1 MNRNI
6 AVFILLIL
14 IASSFKYRT
23 KTRGQVSTVNPAQVQ
38 SVKNISQ
45 ESGAFDKAV
54 LKLQEGN
61 QELAKG
67 RASIYKSLWSHSE
80 DVSNFCAMDGQEYKG
95 WESVEKSLD
104 SFAQKMAG
112 NSNFKLEKIAS
123 QAGPEQ
129 GYVLQKEH
137 YTLQDGIKV
146 DLNVTIVFR
155 RENNEWRIVH
165 RQSDKLAM
173 PAEAIIAAK

>member
-14 IASSFKYRT
+14 VASSFKYKT
-23 KTRGQVSTVNPAQVQ
+23 KTREQVSTLSPAQVH
-38 SVKNISQ
+38 SVKNISLQ
-45 ESGAFDKAV
+45 SGTFDKAV
-54 LKLQEGN
+54 AKLQEGN
-61 QELAKG
+61 QELVKG
-67 RASIYKSLWSHSE
+67 RPSIYKSLWSHSE
-80 DVSNFCAMDGQEYKG
+80 DVSNFCGLDGQEYKG
-95 WESVEKSLD
+95 WGSVEKSLD
-104 SFAQKMAG
+104 SFGQKMAG
-112 NSNFKLEKIAS
+112 NSNFKLEKVAS

-137 YTLQDGIKV
+137 YTLQDGSKV

-155 RENNEWRIVH
+155 LENNEWKIVH